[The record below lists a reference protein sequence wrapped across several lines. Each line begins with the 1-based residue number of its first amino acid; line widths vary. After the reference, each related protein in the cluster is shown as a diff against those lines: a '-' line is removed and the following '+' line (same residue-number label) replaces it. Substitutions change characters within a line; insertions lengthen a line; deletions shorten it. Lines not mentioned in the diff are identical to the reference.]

1 MPKFSDFVGNKL
13 SKLLRN
19 DENGIKYSMSQIDH
33 FVALCSMTILLV
45 HIICKSSAMEIHIH
59 LHNTHGCVLEKDNMV
74 YIGGGWLQYVHKM
87 QFV

>member
-1 MPKFSDFVGNKL
+1 MPQLFLFTDNIWHIDG
-13 SKLLRN
+13 SKSR
-19 DENGIKYSMSQIDH
+19 IDH

-74 YIGGGWLQYVHKM
+74 DIGGWLQYVHKM